1 VFLKETPTTVGLP
14 EKKREKGRGKERG
27 GEGEKGRE
35 RERERERKKGD
46 TREAATTYSR
56 IY

>member
-27 GEGEKGRE
+27 E
-35 RERERERKKGD
+35 RERKGGRGKERERKKGD